1 MSDDTAAPGPAGEG
15 FVRPL
20 SVEDFAPEF
29 RVVARGGVRR
39 GIRLERLYWSLLR
52 QLAEKRRSTIG
63 LLIDEI
69 AAFQGETAN
78 LTSAIRVACL
88 RWLADEN
95 ADLRKLASLQT
106 VNGILAA
113 CPSPAFAL
121 SSTKKILAFN
131 AAFQNLVK
139 RQLPIAAGEDAR
151 QDLKLALDVNV
162 AEIFSRLDGNGNS
175 PVITGFVIGARE
187 RRYRGQINAVKAPVI
202 EPDLLL
208 AYVFG
213 A

>member
-1 MSDDTAAPGPAGEG
+1 VSDDTAAPGLPVEG

-20 SVEDFAPEF
+20 SVEDFEPEF

-39 GIRLERLYWSLLR
+39 GIRLERLYWSLLK

-69 AAFQGETAN
+69 AALQAETAN

-162 AEIFSRLDGNGNS
+162 AEIFSRLEANGNS
-175 PVITGFVIGARE
+175 PVMTGFVIGVRE

-213 A
+213 S